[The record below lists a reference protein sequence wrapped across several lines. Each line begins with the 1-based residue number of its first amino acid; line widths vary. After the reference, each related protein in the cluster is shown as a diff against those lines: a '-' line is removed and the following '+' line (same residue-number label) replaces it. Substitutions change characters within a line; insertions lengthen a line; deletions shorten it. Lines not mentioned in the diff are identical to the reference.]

1 MTDELM
7 EDPLPYWIET
17 PSEPQRCLL
26 CHAHDVVPCVGTSHR
41 KSIRAGRRFARTEYL
56 FSLCRPCLSRVHARR
71 KLIETVL
78 EMNHR

>member
-1 MTDELM
+1 MNDQLM
-7 EDPLPYWIET
+7 EDPLLYWIET
-17 PSEPQRCLL
+17 PPEPQRCLL
-26 CHAHDVVPCVGTSHR
+26 CHADDVVPCVCDAR
-41 KSIRAGRRFARTEYL
+41 PKRIRAGRRSVRTEYL

>member
-17 PSEPQRCLL
+17 PPEPQHCLL
-26 CHAHDVVPCVGTSHR
+26 CHALDVVPCVCESRR
-41 KSIRAGRRFARTEYL
+41 KDIRAGRSVGRTQHF
-56 FSLCRPCLSRVHARR
+56 FSLCRPCLSRAYARR

-78 EMNHR
+78 EMKHR